1 MKRHFILSVI
11 VVLSIFTS
19 YGAYLKNVPQTL
31 TQPNGD
37 VIHCFATGD
46 EFYNWLHD
54 SAGYTIVQDSLTGY
68 FVYAV
73 ESNGDLLPTSH
84 IVGKTNPQNL
94 GLKPYANISSQKILE
109 KRKSFESTLPA
120 RPVHKSGDVNHGHI
134 NNLVFFIRF
143 ADEADF
149 GSYNNFYDD
158 FELMHNDSS
167 QGDATNS
174 MYNYYKQISYGKFTV
189 TTTFYPT
196 STNSVIY
203 SYQDIYPRSYYLP
216 YNSSTNP
223 NGYPENERNS
233 REQSLL
239 RRVID
244 HFADSVPTSL
254 NLDYNNDGN
263 VDNICFIITGNSNI
277 WRSLLWPHRSML
289 YGIPTP
295 YINGKIAYDYNL
307 IPIHGASTG
316 TIVHEFMHTLGAP
329 DLYRY
334 DYSGSPVNV
343 WDLMAD
349 TYDAVPQGMGVY
361 VKHIYGN
368 WVESIPE
375 ITSPGTYTLYP
386 ANGKSSD
393 KIAYILRPDRSSN
406 EYFVLEYRSK
416 NSSIFDRDLPSS
428 GLLIY
433 RINAAFEGD
442 GNGGYNGIDKF
453 DEIYIYRPNGSPTSN
468 GTPSNATFSANSN
481 RTSFNL
487 FTNPFPYSR
496 YGTGIPGISISNI
509 SAVGDS
515 IQFTIDEIVEE
526 LEVSTHDISL
536 GCMLGHTK
544 SFTLN
549 SNTIWRISG
558 DYAWLNVSNKDD
570 KGDKTI
576 NLTTVLENTS
586 TIARTCTLTVNTLS
600 YELTKRIVVRQNP
613 CGVGIEDADDIKT
626 LAIYPNPA
634 KDYLYIDCQNPDDIE
649 QITVYSVTGQ
659 KIPIASAAKN
669 NKIEFNIADLS
680 AGIYYLKID
689 TKKQS
694 VFRMFSVE

>member
-1 MKRHFILSVI
+1 MKRYFILSVI
-11 VVLSIFTS
+11 VVLSILTS

-54 SAGYTIVQDSLTGY
+54 SAGYTIVQNSLTGY

-84 IVGKTNPQNL
+84 IVGKTIPQNVD
-94 GLKPYANISSQKILE
+94 LKPYANISSEKILE
-109 KRKSFESTLPA
+109 RRKSFESMLPT

-149 GSYNNFYDD
+149 GSYNNSYDD

-167 QGDATNS
+167 LGDATNS
-174 MYNYYKQISYGKFTV
+174 MYNYYKQVSYGKFTV

-203 SYQDIYPRSYYLP
+203 SYQDIHPRSYYLP

-223 NGYPENERNS
+223 NGYPDSERYS

-244 HFADSVPTSL
+244 YFADSVPTSL
-254 NLDYNNDGN
+254 NLDFNNDGN
-263 VDNICFIITGNSNI
+263 IDNICFIVTGNAYVWS
-277 WRSLLWPHRSML
+277 SLLWPHRSAL
-289 YGIPTP
+289 YGLPTA
-295 YINGKIAYDYNL
+295 YINGKIVCDYNL
-307 IPIHGASTG
+307 IPIQGASMG

-334 DYSGSPVNV
+334 DYSGSPVGV
-343 WDLMAD
+343 WDLMASNNRNI
-349 TYDAVPQGMGVY
+349 PQGMGVY

-386 ANGKSSD
+386 ANGTSSD
-393 KIAYILRPDRSSN
+393 NIAYILRPDQSSN
-406 EYFVLEYRSK
+406 VYFLLEYRST
-416 NSSIFDRDLPSS
+416 NSNIFDGTLPSS
-428 GLLIY
+428 GLLVY
-433 RINAAFEGD
+433 RIDEAFEGD
-442 GNGGYNGIDKF
+442 GNGGYNGDNVF
-453 DEIYIYRPNGSPTSN
+453 DEIYIYRPNGTPTYD
-468 GTPSNATFSANSN
+468 GDLSNATFSANSS
-481 RTSFNL
+481 RKSFNL
-487 FTNPFPYSR
+487 FTNPFPYSQ
-496 YGTGIPGISISNI
+496 YGIGIPGISISNI
-509 SAVGDS
+509 SSVGDS
-515 IQFTIDEIVEE
+515 IQFTIDEVVEE
-526 LEVSTHDISL
+526 LEVSTTDVSL

-544 SFTLN
+544 SFTIN
-549 SNTIWRISG
+549 SNTVWRIYG
-558 DYAWLNVSNKDD
+558 DYAWVNVSTKDD
-570 KGDKTI
+570 KGNKTI
-576 NLTTVLENTS
+576 NLTIASENTS
-586 TIARTCTLTVNTLS
+586 SIARTCTLTVRTLS
-600 YELTKRIVVRQNP
+600 YGLSERIVVRQNP

-634 KDYLYIDCQNPDDIE
+634 NDYLFIECQNPDDIQ
-649 QITVYSVTGQ
+649 QITVYSITGQ
-659 KIPIASAAKN
+659 TIPIASAAKD
-669 NKIEFNIADLS
+669 NKIELNIADLS

-694 VFRMFSVE
+694 AFRMFSVE